1 MNPERRR
8 ILLITRNLPPLVGGM
23 ERLNYRMIEELGH
36 SAEVRVV
43 APVGSQLPAGVDA
56 RLEAVPLRP
65 LWRFLAGALIR
76 GIRIARRWKPQFVMA
91 GSGLSAPAA
100 WFAARACGAK
110 VGVYLHGLD
119 IALRHPVYSLLWLSV
134 IRRMDVVVANSRA
147 TRSVAI
153 ERGVPAERI
162 SLVHPGVELPSA
174 EALAA
179 DIACVAFREDHGL
192 GTGPILLSVGRLT
205 ERKGLREFVRD
216 VLPGVV
222 SHHPD
227 LRLVVVG
234 DIADDALA
242 AKSQSRESIQA
253 EAERIGIGANLLFV
267 GVITDPRALSQAY
280 RCAAVHVFPVRERAG
295 DPEGFGMVAIEAAAH
310 GLQTVAYATG
320 GIVDAVAEGVSGRL
334 ASPGD
339 YEALSRHILDLLSA
353 PLPQSPMRA
362 FAARFAWPLF
372 GTAIRSALSMET
384 VSSSAATSLKRQ
396 A

>member
-1 MNPERRR
+1 
-8 ILLITRNLPPLVGGM
+8 M
-23 ERLNYRMIEELGH
+23 ERLNYRMIQELGF
-36 SAEVRVV
+36 SAEVKVV
-43 APVGSQLPAGVDA
+43 APVDSQLPLGANV

-65 LWRFLAGALIR
+65 LWRFLIGSLIHS
-76 GIRIARRWKPQFVMA
+76 IRIARHWKPRFVLA

-100 WFAARACGAK
+100 WFAAWACGAK
-110 VGVYLHGLD
+110 TGVYLHGLD
-119 IALRHPVYSLLWLSV
+119 IVIRNPVYSLLWVPL

-147 TRSVAI
+147 TRRMAI

-162 SLVHPGVELPSA
+162 SLIHPGVELPSV

-179 DIACVAFREDHGL
+179 DPGCAGFRERHGL
-192 GTGPILLSVGRLT
+192 GAGPILLSVGRLT

-222 SHHPD
+222 SHYPD

-242 AKSQSRESIQA
+242 AKSQSRESIQV
-253 EAERIGIGANLLFV
+253 EAARAGIGANLLFV
-267 GVITDPRALSQAY
+267 GLITDPRTLSQAY

-334 ASPGD
+334 TSPGD
-339 YEALSRHILDLLSA
+339 HEGLSRHILDLLSA
-353 PLPQSPMRA
+353 PLPQPPMQA

-384 VSSSAATSLKRQ
+384 VSPDVAASLKRQ
-396 A
+396 K

>member
-1 MNPERRR
+1 
-8 ILLITRNLPPLVGGM
+8 M

-43 APVGSQLPAGVDA
+43 APIGSQLPADTDA
-56 RLEAVPLRP
+56 SLEAVPLRP
-65 LWRFLAGALIR
+65 LWRFLAGSLIR
-76 GIRIARRWKPQFVMA
+76 GIRVARRWKPRFVMA
-91 GSGLSAPAA
+91 GSGLCAPAA
-100 WFAARACGAK
+100 WIAARACGAK
-110 VGVYLHGLD
+110 AAVYLHGLD
-119 IALRHPVYSLLWLSV
+119 IALRHPAYSLLWMPV

-147 TRSVAI
+147 TRGVAI
-153 ERGVPAERI
+153 ERGVAAERI
-162 SLVHPGVELPSA
+162 SLVHPGVELPSV

-179 DIACVAFREDHGL
+179 NPGCAAFRESHGL
-192 GTGPILLSVGRLT
+192 GAGPLLLSVGRLT

-222 SHHPD
+222 TCHPD

-253 EAERIGIGANLLFV
+253 EAERIGVGANLRFV
-267 GVITDPRALSQAY
+267 GVITDSRALSQAY

-295 DPEGFGMVAIEAAAH
+295 DPEGFGMVAVEAAAH
-310 GLQTVAYATG
+310 GLQTAAYATG

-339 YEALSRHILDLLSA
+339 HEALSRHILDLLSV
-353 PLPQSPMRA
+353 PLPQPPMQA

-372 GTAIRSALSMET
+372 GTAIRTALSMEMT
-384 VSSSAATSLKRQ
+384 SPSAAASRERQ

>member
-1 MNPERRR
+1 MNPEQRR

-23 ERLNYRMIEELGH
+23 ERLNYRMIGELGH

-43 APVGSQLPAGVDA
+43 APVGSQLPADA
-56 RLEAVPLRP
+56 NAFLEAVPLRP
-65 LWRFLAGALIR
+65 LWRFLVGSLIR
-76 GIRIARRWKPQFVMA
+76 GIRIGRHWKPRFVLA

-110 VGVYLHGLD
+110 AGVYLHGLD
-119 IALRHPVYSLLWLSV
+119 IVLRNPVYSLLWLPL
-134 IRRMDVVVANSRA
+134 IRRMDVVVTNSRA
-147 TRSVAI
+147 TRRMAI
-153 ERGVPAERI
+153 ECGVPAERI
-162 SLVHPGVELPSA
+162 SLVHPGVELPSV

-179 DIACVAFREDHGL
+179 DPGCAAFRECHGL
-192 GTGPILLSVGRLT
+192 GTGPLLLSVGRLT

-222 SHHPD
+222 AHHPD

-242 AKSQSRESIQA
+242 AKNQSRESIQT
-253 EAERIGIGANLLFV
+253 EAERVGVDANLRFV
-267 GVITDPRALSQAY
+267 GVITDQALSQAY
-280 RCAAVHVFPVRERAG
+280 RCASVHVFPVRERAG

-310 GLQTVAYATG
+310 GLQTAAYATG

-339 YEALSRHILDLLSA
+339 NDELSRHILNLLSA
-353 PLPQSPMRA
+353 PLPQPPMQA
-362 FAARFAWPLF
+362 FATRFAWPLF
-372 GTAIRSALSMET
+372 GTAIRTVLSMET
-384 VSSSAATSLKRQ
+384 ASPGAAASRERQ